1 MLKDI
6 RMHLEADEDKQAD
19 LEQQLS
25 KRIISNH
32 RRNALAFARHIPSI
46 QHEVQNVTS
55 ENIAIFANKLGQHNI
70 VDYGTGRTVY
80 GLDPQAEISRQVD
93 EFVRHAPYM
102 SLQTSKEELDCDN
115 YKSNELESLPGYQQQ
130 MAYQALPEKVDVLVV
145 FGLGMG
151 FHIEKL
157 VQQCSIKHLIIY
169 EPEKQ
174 FFKCSVLAMDWQNL
188 LQTMED
194 KGTAVYLQLEKD
206 GRDLIE
212 NIEELASNVAIDG
225 FYFYKHY
232 NHDIFDVVDLD
243 LKHYSWQ
250 HLVKEGFNFAKR
262 DNPNLYLPIWSAS
275 IDIEHSK
282 SVSEDE
288 SRYVAN
294 LAAFKKYF
302 PDIYA
307 EFKSYQPQD
316 WLPIRQSNG
325 EINLV
330 QKKSLLPFNGE
341 SPKNDAKVS
350 FEYFDKY
357 PQKDGLVLGYKGAKL
372 KKYQHY
378 QFVAKTEE
386 LLEEVAEDV
395 GQLPETVKSLIMFG
409 IGTGYPVEALCDQK
423 KVEKLFLCEP
433 NRDFFYAS
441 LFAIDWEK
449 ILVDADNQKHRIYIN
464 IGDDGSHLF
473 RDLLA
478 QFYSIGPYILAST
491 YFYQSYYNAS
501 LNQALAQLREQLQ
514 IVISIGE
521 YYDHARFG
529 IAHTTET
536 ISRGYPLLLSHPAK
550 KLTHQQKEVPVFI
563 VGNGPSLDGSIEAI
577 KEWQGQAI
585 VVSCGTAL
593 MPLYKNGIVPDF
605 HAEIEQNRS
614 TFDWICRIGDFE
626 YLKKINLI
634 SCNGIHPDTCDL
646 FNNVYI
652 AFKSGES
659 STVSAL
665 NILEREDYE
674 ELDFA
679 FPTVSN
685 FAVNIFSKIG
695 FNQLYLMGV
704 DLGFYDRDKHHSV
717 HSGYYRK
724 NGKEVYDYKKNN
736 NTSLVVP
743 GNFRKHVFTKHEFKV
758 SKEILEQTLASRKL
772 DCFNT
777 SDGAKIQHTSPLT
790 VDNIL
795 LTNSAADKKD
805 ALTAVLQTAFSP
817 YAESQSYREA
827 FETRYSPKNL
837 EFELTG
843 IIKLVEQPI
852 ETVADAEHLID
863 RQKDM
868 LFASYSHS
876 KSLLFFLLYGTL
888 NYSNSVL
895 SKIVNSRSESWLM
908 QTERFIE
915 DWLHFLKSVKTTA
928 LDNLFS
934 FDFCSSFADKREHVF
949 INNYIA
955 NEQVVVKT
963 DTSLEPLLLG
973 RLKHLSFSPEQ
984 FSDWSETSLDGVSEL
999 SGILFLGRNSKSI
1012 LEEVGDDI
1020 ASGKFKKLLV
1030 CGFNPTEIEHLDCKE
1045 TIVSY
1050 VLLGDFLSSDEDYEA
1065 LASGEKPLIVAHHLA
1080 YVLYKCFMSCDYY
1093 SLFIP
1098 KANFYGENMTA
1109 QQNYVDNIIDCIGNP
1124 EGFMEFST
1132 YVAMSKRPGISKDD
1146 FHDAAGNLGMFFSG
1160 IPTANEL
1167 VVPLSDNALRD
1178 ELAFHSKGKW
1188 HLVD

>member
-6 RMHLEADEDKQAD
+6 RMHLEADEGKQAD

-25 KRIISNH
+25 KSIIANH

-46 QHEVQNVTS
+46 QHEAQNVTS
-55 ENIAIFANKLGQHNI
+55 ESIAIFANKLGQHNI
-70 VDYGTGRTVY
+70 VDYGMGRTVY
-80 GLDPQAEISRQVD
+80 GLDPQAEISRQVE
-93 EFVRHAPYM
+93 EFTRHAPYI
-102 SLQTSKEELDCDN
+102 SLQANKEADDFN
-115 YKSNELESLPGYQQQ
+115 GDKVNELKSLPVYQQH
-130 MAYQALPEKVDVLVV
+130 MAYQTLPESVDVLVV
-145 FGLGMG
+145 FGLGLG

-157 VQQCSIKHLIIY
+157 VQQCRIKHLIIY

-174 FFKCSVLAMDWQNL
+174 FFQCSVLAMDWQNL

-212 NIEELASNVAIDG
+212 NVQELASNVAIDG
-225 FYFYKHY
+225 FYFLKHY
-232 NHDIFDVVDLD
+232 NHDIFDVVDLG
-243 LKHYSWQ
+243 LKQYSWQ
-250 HLVKEGFNFAKR
+250 HLLREGFNFASRK
-262 DNPNLYLPIWSAS
+262 NPNLYLPVWSES
-275 IDIEHSK
+275 IDLERSQ
-282 SVSEDE
+282 SVSKDDPIFIK
-288 SRYVAN
+288 N

-302 PDIYA
+302 PDIYG
-307 EFKSYQPQD
+307 EFKDYQPQE
-316 WLPIRQSNG
+316 WIPVRLPND

-330 QKKSLLPFNGE
+330 QKVSLQAFNGE
-341 SPKNDAKVS
+341 SPQHDAAVS

-386 LLEEVAEDV
+386 LLEEVSEDI

-409 IGTGYPVEALCDQK
+409 IGTGYPVETLCNQK

-441 LFAIDWEK
+441 LFAIDWET
-449 ILVDADNQKHRIYIN
+449 ILVNADEQEHRIYIN

-536 ISRGYPLLLSHPAK
+536 ISRGYPLLLAHPAK

-563 VGNGPSLDGSIEAI
+563 VGNGPSLDNSIESI

-614 TFDWICRIGDFE
+614 TFDWICRIGDFD

-646 FNNVYI
+646 FKNVYI

-665 NILEREDYE
+665 NILERKDYE
-674 ELDFA
+674 ELEFA

-704 DLGFYDRDKHHSV
+704 DLGFYNRDKHHSV
-717 HSGYYRK
+717 HSGYYKK

-736 NTSLVVP
+736 NTSIVVP
-743 GNFRKHVFTKHEFKV
+743 GNFRKTVFTKHEFKV

-777 SDGAKIQHTSPLT
+777 SDGAKIQNTSPLT

-795 LTNSAADKKD
+795 LTNSAADKED
-805 ALTAVLQTAFSP
+805 ALTALTQAAFCAYP
-817 YAESQSYREA
+817 EAQHYREA
-827 FETRYSPKNL
+827 FEARYSPKNL
-837 EFELTG
+837 EFELAG

-895 SKIVNSRSESWLM
+895 SKIVNSRSDAWLA
-908 QTERFIE
+908 QTERFIDE
-915 DWLHFLKSVKTTA
+915 WLHFLKSVKTTA

-949 INNYIA
+949 INNYVST
-955 NEQVVVKT
+955 EQVAVKT

-973 RLKHLSFSPEQ
+973 RLKHLAFSPEQ
-984 FSDWSETSLDGVSEL
+984 FTDWSATSLDGVRQL

-1020 ASGKFKKLLV
+1020 ASGKFKKLLI
-1030 CGFNPTEIEHLDCKE
+1030 CGFDPSEIEHLDCKD

-1050 VLLGDFLSSDEDYEA
+1050 VLLGDFLSSNEDYEA
-1065 LASGEKPLIVAHHLA
+1065 LASGEKPLIVAHHLS
-1080 YVLYKCFMSCDYY
+1080 YVLYKCFMSCEYY
-1093 SLFIP
+1093 RLFIP
-1098 KANFYGENMTA
+1098 KANFYGENMVA
-1109 QQNYVDNIIDCIGNP
+1109 QQKYVDNIIDCIV
-1124 EGFMEFST
+1124 ETDGFVEFST
-1132 YVAMSKRPGISKDD
+1132 YVAMNKRPGINKED

-1167 VVPLSDNALRD
+1167 IVPLSDNALRD
-1178 ELAFHSKGKW
+1178 ELAFHAKGKW